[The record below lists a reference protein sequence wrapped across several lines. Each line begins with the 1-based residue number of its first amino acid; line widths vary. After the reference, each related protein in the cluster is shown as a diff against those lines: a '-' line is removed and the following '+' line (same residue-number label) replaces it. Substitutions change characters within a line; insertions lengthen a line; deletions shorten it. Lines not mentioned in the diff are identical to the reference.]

1 MWKRTGLWDQVAR
14 AAEAI
19 PGAVVM
25 RSELV
30 AKFPNGGVYQCG
42 GADNPDAWRGGLR
55 EVIADEFDDMP
66 PQLVP
71 LVIEPMLANRVG
83 ALVRSAAEGQRA
95 ADLISGRV
103 PPPRP

>member
-1 MWKRTGLWDQVAR
+1 M
-14 AAEAI
+14 AASINAAALI
-19 PGAVVM
+19 TPTHGA
-25 RSELV
+25 
-30 AKFPNGGVYQCG
+30 AGY
-42 GADNPDAWRGGLR
+42 AD

>member
-1 MWKRTGLWDQVAR
+1 M
-14 AAEAI
+14 AASINAAALI
-19 PGAVVM
+19 TPTHGA
-25 RSELV
+25 
-30 AKFPNGGVYQCG
+30 AVY
-42 GADNPDAWRGGLR
+42 
-55 EVIADEFDDMP
+55 ADEFDDMP

-103 PPPRP
+103 PPPRPWCVR